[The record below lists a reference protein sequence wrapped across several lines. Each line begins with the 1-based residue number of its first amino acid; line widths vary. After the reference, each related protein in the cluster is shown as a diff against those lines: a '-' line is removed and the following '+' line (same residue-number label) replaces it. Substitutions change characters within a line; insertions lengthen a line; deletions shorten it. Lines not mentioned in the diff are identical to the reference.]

1 MKKIIIIGG
10 GPAGLMAAVTSAEDG
25 ADVTLLEKM
34 DRVGRKLRITG
45 KGRCN
50 LTNSAGRS
58 DFLKKFSDGGRFIK
72 PSFYRFSNTDLIEF
86 FARNNVP
93 VKTERGGRVFPESDS
108 SEDVVGALIGLAK
121 KNGVKIITGAA
132 VKKLIIKAAATS
144 DAGVASESAEGAVTG
159 VELADGKIFEAD
171 AVILSTGGASYP
183 STGSTGDGYKIAA
196 LAGHGLT
203 PIRGALVPVETSG
216 GAAKKLQGLSLK
228 NVSVSVFSDGKKKA
242 EEFGEMLFT
251 HFGLSGPV
259 ILTLSALLS
268 ESLTSG
274 AKTEV
279 SIDLKPALDH
289 KKLDA
294 RILRDLKMYGKQ
306 QLKTI
311 LKNLLPKKMIPVCLS
326 LTGIPPGKEGNGLTA
341 DERKKLRVWL
351 KDFRLGVFGCRGLDE
366 AIITSGGIPVNEI
379 NPQDMSSKFVKN
391 LFFAGEIIDMD
402 AETGGYNLQAAFSTG
417 WVAGHAAAHS
427 SG

>member
-1 MKKIIIIGG
+1 MNKIIVVGG
-10 GPAGLMAAVTSAEDG
+10 GPAGLMAALTAAEAG

-34 DRVGRKLRITG
+34 DSVGKKLRITG

-50 LTNSAGRS
+50 LTNSAELS
-58 DFLKKFSDGGRFIK
+58 DFLKTFSDNGRFVK
-72 PSFYRFSNTDLIEF
+72 PSFYSFFNTDLIEF
-86 FARNNVP
+86 FAKNNVP

-108 SEDVVGALIGLAK
+108 AADVVTVLRKIAK
-121 KNGVKIITGAA
+121 ENGVQIITEAP
-132 VKKLIIKAAATS
+132 VKKLILK
-144 DAGVASESAEGAVTG
+144 DGAVTG
-159 VELADGKIFEAD
+159 AEISSGKIYKAD

-196 LAGHGLT
+196 GAGHGLT
-203 PIRGALVPVETSG
+203 PVRAALVPVETEG
-216 GAAKKLQGLSLK
+216 NTAKKLQGLSLK
-228 NVSVSVFSDGKKKA
+228 NVSVGVFSDGKKKA
-242 EEFGEMLFT
+242 AGFGEMLFT

-259 ILTLSALLS
+259 ILTLSRLLS

-279 SIDLKPALDH
+279 SIDIKPALDH

-294 RILRDLKMYGKQ
+294 RLLRDLKTFGKQ
-306 QLKTI
+306 QMKTI

-326 LTGIPPGKEGNGLTA
+326 LAGIPAGKEGSSVTA
-341 DERKKLRVWL
+341 GERKRLRVWL
-351 KDFRLGVFGCRGLDE
+351 KDFRLRVFRCRGLDE

-379 NPQDMSSKFVKN
+379 NSRNMASKIVKN
-391 LFFAGEIIDMD
+391 LFFAGELIDMD

-417 WVAGHAAAHS
+417 FVAGRAATAAKIS
-427 SG
+427 